1 LPNAKNPFEYLDAY
15 LSYLAGKSAAV
26 LSGSAYS
33 DRSSYIDGN
42 TTVMPP
48 KKLPDTNVPVLTSDN
63 MITHNTKTGLNYN
76 ANANNVVVE
85 LKITGDGDLTNSIA
99 KNLMQ
104 QSLSTGNQTY
114 VNRRTG
120 GFE

>member
-1 LPNAKNPFEYLDAY
+1 
-15 LSYLAGKSAAV
+15 V
-26 LSGSAYS
+26 LTGSGTGSNIS
-33 DRSSYIDGN
+33 GDNGN
-42 TTVMPP
+42 TTIMPP
-48 KKLPDTNVPVLTSDN
+48 KKIPDTNVPFFPSDN
-63 MITHNTKTGLNYN
+63 TISYNTKTGLNYN
-76 ANANNVVVE
+76 PNANNVVVE
-85 LKITGDGDLTNSIA
+85 LKITGDGDLTNTIA